1 MFTYILRINKINSI
15 NTSIQV
21 ISSINKYLSDF
32 RQLQTPWMREISISS
47 REQHMIKQ
55 AWNIQGRPIR
65 RESCINNSRIFYS
78 LYFPHIITSFLLC
91 VDLKQIDDEI
101 YPKTRWVYSGRTE
114 NCNLASAIMVSHG
127 KYWEPPLLV
136 SWL

>member
-1 MFTYILRINKINSI
+1 
-15 NTSIQV
+15 
-21 ISSINKYLSDF
+21 
-32 RQLQTPWMREISISS
+32 MREISISS

-91 VDLKQIDDEI
+91 VDLKQIDDQM
-101 YPKTRWVYSGRTE
+101 YPQTRWVYSGRTKH
-114 NCNLASAIMVSHG
+114 CNLASAIMVSHV
-127 KYWEPPLLV
+127 KSWEPPLWV
-136 SWL
+136 SWLYLINLFNCLLIFTSLIRDLQQQDPLCKHHTY